1 MHRRLSIRAST
12 DLASSIV
19 RHARGPNG
27 VRWMR
32 CAQARNTATLT
43 MVVQTVKFKTACVC
57 TKQMHCQSSREARE
71 LWTCAVVYKLLA
83 TTQTHCGH
91 AARLKIYVIREAGL
105 SSNRLSI
112 TQVSASLGLK
122 APAPAAPKASSSA
135 ARAGAP
141 KAAGQEI
148 DLMGGLD
155 DEPAAPV
162 RSGFG
167 A

>member
-1 MHRRLSIRAST
+1 MRPGPQDSHTPWLCRRSQFKL
-12 DLASSIV
+12 
-19 RHARGPNG
+19 HAFAQS
-27 VRWMR
+27 R
-32 CAQARNTATLT
+32 CTAT
-43 MVVQTVKFKTACVC
+43 V
-57 TKQMHCQSSREARE
+57 REARE
-71 LWTCAVVYKLLA
+71 LWTCAVVYKLLT

-91 AARLKIYVIREAGL
+91 AARLTISVIREAGW
-105 SSNRLSI
+105 SSNRLST

-141 KAAGQEI
+141 EAAGQEI